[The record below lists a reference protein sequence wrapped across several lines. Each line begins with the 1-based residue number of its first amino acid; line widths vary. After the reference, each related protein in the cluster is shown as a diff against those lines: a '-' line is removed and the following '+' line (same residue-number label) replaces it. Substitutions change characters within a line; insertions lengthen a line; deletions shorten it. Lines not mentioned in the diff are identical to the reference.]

1 MYDYLHRQVQVCYAN
16 ANLNEPI
23 TGGTRVSLRKD
34 SYQIETR
41 LAGSSHIASFSVTSN
56 AS

>member
-1 MYDYLHRQVQVCYAN
+1 MCGYLLHQQIVWSAN

-23 TGGTRVSLRKD
+23 TGGTKVSLRKE
-34 SYQIETR
+34 SYQIATR

>member
-1 MYDYLHRQVQVCYAN
+1 MCGYLLHQQIVWSAN
-16 ANLNEPI
+16 ANLNAPI
-23 TGGTRVSLRKD
+23 TGGTKVSLRKE
-34 SYQIETR
+34 SYQIATR